1 MKVRE
6 SRRAFTL
13 LEVVAVIWAL
23 SVVLL
28 LGGVALL
35 GANRIQK
42 AASAADHQNTL
53 RGIVADQFREDVA
66 LADSNPEAVGPLKA
80 GPSCLILRLADR
92 RYVVY
97 RAEAGGLERAALSTA
112 DAAPYWVPLGGEGM
126 AVAFARTGPDKRLQ
140 TLTIQEPVGSGP
152 RKRTTEIMAA
162 LGGDLR

>member
-1 MKVRE
+1 MRVRE

-28 LGGVALL
+28 LGGVTLL

-42 AASAADHQNTL
+42 AGSAADHQNTL

-66 LADSNPEAVGPLKA
+66 LAASTPEAVGPLTA

-97 RAEAGGLERAALSTA
+97 RVEAGRLERAALSTA
-112 DAAPYWVPLGGEGM
+112 DAAPSWMRLGGEGL
-126 AVAFARTGPDKRLQ
+126 AVVFARTGPDQRLL